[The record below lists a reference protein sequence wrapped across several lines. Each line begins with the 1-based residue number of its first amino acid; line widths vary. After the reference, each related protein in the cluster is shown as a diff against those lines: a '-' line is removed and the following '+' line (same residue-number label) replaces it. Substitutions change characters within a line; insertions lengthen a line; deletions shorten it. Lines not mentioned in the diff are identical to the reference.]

1 MNKKVLFGMLFFILL
16 LAGCG
21 ASSVQQEEEGKD
33 KLTVY
38 TTLYPLQD
46 FAEKIGGDYVEV
58 ESILPA
64 GADAHTFEP
73 TSNTLVDIAESDAF
87 IYIGAGMESY
97 AETISEAVE
106 SEDVSMVEA
115 TDGVSLLASTHNHDH
130 EGEAG
135 HDHDGEEAHDHEHEG
150 EDVEED
156 EEESADAGVTEAEHD
171 HGDYD
176 PHVWI
181 DPIRSIDLAENIK
194 DSLVDLMPEHQQAFE
209 DNFADL
215 EEKLRELDQSF
226 HQTVENGE
234 KREILVSH
242 AAFGYWEDAYGLEQ
256 IAVSGLS
263 TAQEPSQKQLETII
277 EESEEHDLQYIL
289 FEQNVTPRVAEVVQK
304 EIGAET
310 LRVHNLA
317 VLTEEDIE
325 NQEDYFS
332 LMEKNLETIKTAIQ

>member
-1 MNKKVLFGMLFFILL
+1 MIKKILFGMLFFILL

-21 ASSVQQEEEGKD
+21 TSSVQQKDDGKE
-33 KLTVY
+33 KLTIY
-38 TTLYPLQD
+38 TTVFPLQD

-97 AETISEAVE
+97 ADTISEAVE
-106 SEDVSMVEA
+106 SEDVSLVEA
-115 TDGVSLLASTHNHDH
+115 TDGVSLLASTHEHDH
-130 EGEAG
+130 GEEAG
-135 HDHDGEEAHDHEHEG
+135 HDHDGEETHDHEHEG
-150 EDVEED
+150 EE
-156 EEESADAGVTEAEHD
+156 AGEQEGETAEAGETEHD

-176 PHVWI
+176 PHVWL
-181 DPIRSIDLAENIK
+181 DPVRSIDLAENIK
-194 DSLVDLMPEHQQAFE
+194 DSLVDLMPDHRQAFE
-209 DNFADL
+209 DNYADL
-215 EEKLRELDQSF
+215 EKKLRELDQSF
-226 HQTVENGE
+226 HQTVEKGK

-263 TAQEPSQKQLETII
+263 TAQEPSQKQLESII

-317 VLTEEDIE
+317 VLTEEDVE

-332 LMEKNLETIKTAIQ
+332 LMEKNLDTIKTAIQ